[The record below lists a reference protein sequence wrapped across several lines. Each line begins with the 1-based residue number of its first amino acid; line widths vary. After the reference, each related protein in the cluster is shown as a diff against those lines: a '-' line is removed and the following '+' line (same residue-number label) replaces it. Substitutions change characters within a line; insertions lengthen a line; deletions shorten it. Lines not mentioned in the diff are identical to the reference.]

1 MLYKKSYIEKT
12 FIDGKDTYRFKITQ
26 NNIDRV
32 GDRLIVAGL
41 DVSEYMENNIILF
54 NHDTDKPIGTSILE
68 FNEDKT
74 MLFAVATFDEV
85 TQLSKDVKG
94 MIDAGTLKTASIGF
108 QGTEFLDRVPTEE
121 EKAQIANRPYL
132 KRITDITKSI
142 LYEWSVAPIPA
153 NPKAAR
159 QKYLLQRAM
168 AKGFDTE
175 MIKEL
180 GIENEVIIANEVTEI
195 ITDIK
200 AGAVINSKNMQKL
213 NNAIQLL
220 NEVIESAQTENE
232 KIINTDIVA
241 KKEINLIDKLL
252 KRIPN
257 G

>member
-41 DVSEYMENNIILF
+41 DVSEYLENGIILF
-54 NHDTDKPIGTSILE
+54 NHDGDKPIGTSTLE
-68 FNEDKT
+68 FDETKST
-74 MLFAVATFDEV
+74 LYAVATFDEV
-85 TQLSKDVKG
+85 TQLSKEVKA
-94 MIDAGTLKTASIGF
+94 MIDAGTLKTASVGF
-108 QGTEFLDRVPTEE
+108 QAIEYLDRVPTED
-121 EKAQIANRPYL
+121 EKAQIANRPYI
-132 KRITDITKSI
+132 KKVTDITKSI
-142 LYEWSVAPIPA
+142 LLEWSVVTIPA
-153 NPKAAR
+153 NPKAT
-159 QKYLLQRAM
+159 LQRAM
-168 AKGFDTE
+168 AKGFDTD

-180 GIENEVIIANEVTEI
+180 GIENEVIITNEVTEL

-220 NEVIESAQTENE
+220 NEVIESATSENE

-241 KKEINLIDKLL
+241 KKEITLIDKLL
-252 KRIPN
+252 KRNP
-257 G
+257 